1 MLSGDLCTSRGF
13 AGKLQSSSAVS
24 GWRYIPQHTNLFFLV
39 VFHFL
44 SHIQLVHTLGLK
56 LLAYSLGAVL
66 SRNGL
71 LPAGA
76 CMGRRMLNSQERFG
90 TQVLPAVPHHQ
101 AMGNGMRS
109 PEQNLQ
115 TWML

>member
-1 MLSGDLCTSRGF
+1 M
-13 AGKLQSSSAVS
+13 
-24 GWRYIPQHTNLFFLV
+24 
-39 VFHFL
+39 
-44 SHIQLVHTLGLK
+44 
-56 LLAYSLGAVL
+56 LAYSLGVEL

-76 CMGRRMLNSQERFG
+76 CMGRRLLNSQERFR
-90 TQVLPAVPHHQ
+90 TQVFPAVPHCQ
-101 AMGNGMRS
+101 VIRDGMRG